1 MGKLTRFVIGFILGS
16 ATGAVAGLLFA
27 PQPGPELRS
36 SIDRRIQAIA
46 DEARMAAAERRA
58 ELLSEFEA
66 AKELEPRAKT
76 GA

>member
-16 ATGAVAGLLFA
+16 ATGAALGLLFA

-58 ELLSEFEA
+58 ELLSELAA
-66 AKELEPRAKT
+66 AKELQPRDKPA
-76 GA
+76 A